1 MMRRSPATDR
11 RVRCAHATTLR
22 ACAQRTLLFAFLLA
36 GALPAAAD
44 WGIRPDAPEEG
55 FQEFHRHF
63 SLAAYHY
70 PRHGAAPLGLIGFD
84 IYADAAFDAE
94 FGDEE
99 FADTVLD
106 DDPTGGVLSIVRVG
120 ARKGLPAGIDI
131 GVAYGRVLESDLELV
146 SADLQWAILDGGAL
160 SPALSLRVTGTQTL
174 DSEVYD
180 LEQYGAELLLSK
192 GFAILTPFVGGGVVR
207 SEGSLDN
214 GLGRTLEAKETQGVI
229 YAGVTL
235 NLLIPKITVSVE
247 KAEVI
252 QGAVRVAFGL

>member
-1 MMRRSPATDR
+1 
-11 RVRCAHATTLR
+11 
-22 ACAQRTLLFAFLLA
+22 
-36 GALPAAAD
+36 
-44 WGIRPDAPEEG
+44 
-55 FQEFHRHF
+55 
-63 SLAAYHY
+63 
-70 PRHGAAPLGLIGFD
+70 
-84 IYADAAFDAE
+84 
-94 FGDEE
+94 
-99 FADTVLD
+99 VLD

-131 GVAYGRVLESDLELV
+131 GVAYGRVLESDIELV

-180 LEQYGAELLLSK
+180 LEQYGAEVLLSK
-192 GFAILTPFVGGGVVR
+192 GFAILTPFVGAGVVR

-214 GLGRTLEAKETQGVI
+214 NLGRTLEDTDTQGVF